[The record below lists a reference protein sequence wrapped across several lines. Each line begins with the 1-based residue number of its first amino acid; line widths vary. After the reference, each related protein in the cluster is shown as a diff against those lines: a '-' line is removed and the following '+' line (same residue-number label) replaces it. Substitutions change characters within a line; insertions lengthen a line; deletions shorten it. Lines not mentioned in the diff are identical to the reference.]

1 VAVDGRTEEIRSL
14 VACCVGYS
22 LSFIPEVL
30 TMSVSHQPGRWCFP
44 IFGVVLFLAAGA
56 TNATAQ
62 QPAVTVEAELV
73 EPLDAGHAKVGQ
85 SIKAR
90 VKVDWADGTCT
101 LKHNGMVKGQIV
113 GLQSTSKTA
122 KDSGIALL
130 FDSGQCGGHD
140 MKPLP
145 LTIVSVIGSAPA
157 PPSLA
162 DSPGMGIGEGSRGG
176 GVASANAP
184 ALEGGKPIIPLT
196 ISPGAVYGLNDVKL
210 GVGTG
215 PQGSSVL
222 GTSGHNVRLE
232 TGTILVLART
242 ADLPPNPAAAPATN
256 TAPATNGGAPP
267 AATPH

>member
-1 VAVDGRTEEIRSL
+1 MSDFNTVTRRHLISFVRLGFALSL
-14 VACCVGYS
+14 TVY
-22 LSFIPEVL
+22 
-30 TMSVSHQPGRWCFP
+30 
-44 IFGVVLFLAAGA
+44 AASAG
-56 TNATAQ
+56 AQ
-62 QPAVTVEAELV
+62 QPPVTVQAELV
-73 EPLDAGHAKVGQ
+73 QPLDAGHTKVGE

-90 VKVDWADGTCT
+90 VKVEWTDGTCT
-101 LKHNGMVKGQIV
+101 LKRNAMVKGHIV
-113 GLQSTSKTA
+113 GLQSSSKTA

-130 FDSGQCGGHD
+130 FDGGECGGHD

-145 LTIVSVIGSAPA
+145 LTIVSVIGSAPE

-176 GVASANAP
+176 AVAASNAP

-196 ISPGAVYGLNDVKL
+196 ISSGTVYGLNDVKL

-222 GTSGHNVRLE
+222 GTLGHNVRLE

-242 ADLPPNPAAAPATN
+242 ADLPPNPAASPATSPAPA
-256 TAPATNGGAPP
+256 APGATPP
-267 AATPH
+267 ANPH